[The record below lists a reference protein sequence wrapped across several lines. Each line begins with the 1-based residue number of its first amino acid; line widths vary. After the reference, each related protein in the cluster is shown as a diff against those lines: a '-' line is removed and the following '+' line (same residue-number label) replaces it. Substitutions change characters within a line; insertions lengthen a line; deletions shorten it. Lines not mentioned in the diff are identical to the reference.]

1 MIKPYYILLF
11 VFITFVCA
19 ASLNTYTINTSDYF
33 RSIYL
38 FLHDIPS
45 FTSNF
50 DLSFKFKGDFKN
62 IFNVDYKSSY
72 TFILYFYALFLSF
85 FTNYLDL
92 TLLSSIL
99 KALYISALYC
109 LFIKA
114 SGMVRAKHFPLF
126 VIVAIPMLSS
136 SILSFFS
143 SFYQEQIILLA
154 LPALSCL
161 LFASE
166 RITYKHAFILV
177 TIIACAKSQF
187 FYAPLL
193 LLFSYFIYDRRE
205 IRSKILTSLI
215 CMLISVGC
223 VLLSKSTTDINKY
236 HASYFGVYLLMQ
248 NNGYSLPE
256 EVDYKCVGIDAWGN
270 KYDIEKGAIATK
282 IGDSCRKAH
291 AITGFSNVLSQY
303 ILHPSLLVK
312 LPLDK
317 SLQFQMKED
326 YIHVFKGIKLI
337 SSKNTL
343 ISEITNIKDRLY
355 SGIRLPLLIAIMAL
369 ALIAR
374 KNINS
379 LSLFFLSAF
388 GVSQFYISFIGEGYR
403 DFSKHIMPMNFSF
416 DLCVYIGFCI
426 IIKHIYFKYF
436 DK

>member
-1 MIKPYYILLF
+1 
-11 VFITFVCA
+11 
-19 ASLNTYTINTSDYF
+19 
-33 RSIYL
+33 
-38 FLHDIPS
+38 
-45 FTSNF
+45 
-50 DLSFKFKGDFKN
+50 
-62 IFNVDYKSSY
+62 
-72 TFILYFYALFLSF
+72 
-85 FTNYLDL
+85 
-92 TLLSSIL
+92 
-99 KALYISALYC
+99 
-109 LFIKA
+109 
-114 SGMVRAKHFPLF
+114 MVRAKHFPLF

-388 GVSQFYISFIGEGYR
+388 GVSQFYISF
-403 DFSKHIMPMNFSF
+403 
-416 DLCVYIGFCI
+416 
-426 IIKHIYFKYF
+426 
-436 DK
+436 